1 MTLHFKPEIVVRPAT
16 EEDAAPLLAILNE
29 IIEIGGTTGIEELLT
44 HQQFL
49 DYFLTGDIVES
60 CLCAVDASSGT
71 HLGFQSTS
79 HFGDIPADW
88 VDIGTFVK
96 PNIHARGVGRALFA
110 ATKAALAGKNLT
122 AINATIR
129 ADNKGG
135 LAYYTACGFID
146 YSIKKSI
153 PLANGI
159 RVDRV
164 CKHYEF
170 I

>member
-1 MTLHFKPEIVVRPAT
+1 MTTPQEPRFIVRSAA

-29 IIEIGGTTGIEELLT
+29 IIEIGGTTGIEEQLT
-44 HQQFL
+44 HLQFL
-49 DYFLTGDIVES
+49 EYFLSGDGVES
-60 CLCAVDASSGT
+60 CLCAVDASSGA

-96 PNIHARGVGRALFA
+96 PKAHARGVGRALFA
-110 ATKAALAGKNLT
+110 ATKATLADKRLV

-135 LAYYTACGFID
+135 LAYYTSCGFID

-153 PLANGI
+153 PLANGVP
-159 RVDRV
+159 VDRIY
-164 CKHYEF
+164 KHYE
-170 I
+170 II